1 MSSDIDAI
9 TIGVIRS
16 LLVSV
21 AREMGITL
29 RQTAYSN
36 IFNEGSDFSCGVF
49 DHHGRLWAQG
59 EFLPIH
65 LGALQFAVREA
76 IEEVGIPSFEEGDTV
91 LLNDP
96 YRGGTHL
103 PDLTAITPIFFA
115 GEIVAFAANRAHHA
129 DIGGTVAGSFYSKA
143 TENFQ
148 EGLRIPPIRL
158 ARKGKIDPD
167 LMEMILN
174 NVRVPRE
181 MRGDLEAQISANRTA
196 ATRTIALCERYGV
209 ETVQGGAEEICNQS
223 ENRMRAIIAGWPDG
237 SWSAEDILDNDGI
250 NPEPIKVHVT
260 ATVAGDSLTFDY
272 SGSAGQVA
280 GPVNSVRGMTAS
292 ATFLAVQAA
301 ADPTIPTNDGAFR
314 RINIIA
320 PEGSLLN
327 PRFPAPCTGG
337 NETSHRIVNVVQK
350 ALAQLPTEPNVIAGD
365 HGSSNNLL
373 ISSVD
378 DRTREFKVFYSYPEG
393 GWGALDEKDGESALF
408 SIVGNC
414 KNVPAEA
421 LELNYPVRL
430 LRYELRQDTGGPGR
444 RRGGLGTRRDYEIL
458 ADAAS
463 LSFIADRCTVGANG
477 LADGHQGGPGAYLVD
492 RGDGPELAS
501 PEFISKGTQIPLR
514 KGDVVSQCTAGGG
527 GYGAPRE
534 RDRADVTRDLHLGYI
549 SATAAAEIYGMSAK
563 DAAHTAVE
571 EQEAK

>member
-1 MSSDIDAI
+1 MSDKIDAI

-16 LLVSV
+16 HLVSV
-21 AREMGITL
+21 SREMGVTL

-49 DHHGRLWAQG
+49 DHTGRLWAQG

-76 IEEVGIPSFEEGDTV
+76 IEEVGISTFEEGDAV

-103 PDLTAITPIFFA
+103 PDLTAITPIFYA
-115 GEIVAFAANRAHHA
+115 GKIVAFAANRAHHA

-148 EGLRIPPIRL
+148 EGLRIPPIRFV
-158 ARKGKIDPD
+158 RKGTIDPD
-167 LMEMILN
+167 LMEVILN

-181 MRGDLEAQISANRTA
+181 MRGDLEAQISSNRTA
-196 ATRTIALCERYGV
+196 VTRTIALCERYGV
-209 ETVQGGAEEICNQS
+209 ETVQRAADEICTQS
-223 ENRMRAIIAGWPDG
+223 ENRMRAIITGWPDG
-237 SWSAEDILDNDGI
+237 SWAAEDFLDNDGI
-250 NPEPIKVHVT
+250 NPEPIKVHVV
-260 ATVAGDSLTFDY
+260 ATVAGDALTFDF
-272 SGSAGQVA
+272 SGTDDQVA
-280 GPVNSVRGMTAS
+280 GPMNSVRGMTAS

-301 ADPTIPTNDGAFR
+301 ADPTIPANDGAYR
-314 RINIIA
+314 PIKIIA

-327 PRFPAPCTGG
+327 PRFPAPCTAG
-337 NETSHRIVNVVQK
+337 NETSHRIVNAVQK
-350 ALAQLPTEPNVIAGD
+350 ALAQLPNGPNVIAGD

-378 DRTREFKVFYSYPEG
+378 KRTQEFKVFFSYPEG

-414 KNVPAEA
+414 KNMPAEA
-421 LELNYPVRL
+421 VELHFPIRL

-444 RRGGLGTRRDYEIL
+444 HRGGLGTRRDYQVL
-458 ADAAS
+458 ADSAS
-463 LSFIADRCTVGANG
+463 LSFVSDRCVIGANG
-477 LADGHQGGPGAYLVD
+477 LAGGLPGGPGQYLVD
-492 RGDGPELAS
+492 RGDGAELAA
-501 PEFISKGTQIPLR
+501 PEFVSKGTQIPLR
-514 KGDVVSQCTAGGG
+514 AGDIVSQCTAGGG
-527 GYGAPRE
+527 GFGEPSE
-534 RDRADVTRDLHLGYI
+534 RAATDITRDLELGYI
-549 SATAAAEIYGMSAK
+549 SASAAKEIYGM
-563 DAAHTAVE
+563 D
-571 EQEAK
+571 Q

>member
-1 MSSDIDAI
+1 MSVDLDPI

-16 LLVSV
+16 HLVSV
-21 AREMGITL
+21 SREMGVTL

-49 DHHGRLWAQG
+49 DSTGRLWAQG

-76 IEEVGIPSFEEGDTV
+76 IEEVGISTFEEGDAV

-96 YRGGTHL
+96 YRGSTHL
-103 PDLTAITPIFFA
+103 PDLTAITPIFHESA
-115 GEIVAFAANRAHHA
+115 IVAFAANRAHHA
-129 DIGGTVAGSFYSKA
+129 DIGGTVAGRFYSKA

-148 EGLRIPPIRL
+148 EGLRIPPVRFV
-158 ARKGKIDPD
+158 RRGTIDPD
-167 LMEMILN
+167 LMEIVLN

-196 ATRTIALCERYGV
+196 VNRTVALCERYGI
-209 ETVQGGAEEICNQS
+209 ETVKEAATEICRQS
-223 ENRMRAIIAGWPDG
+223 ESRMRAIISSWPDG
-237 SWSAEDILDNDGI
+237 SWSAEDFLDNDGI
-250 NPEPIKVHVT
+250 DPNPIPVRVT
-260 ATVAGDSLTFDY
+260 ATVADDRLTLDF
-272 SGSAGQVA
+272 SETAPQAA

-301 ADPTIPTNDGAFR
+301 ADPTIPANDGAYR
-314 RINIIA
+314 PIEIIA
-320 PEGSLLN
+320 PEGTLLN

-350 ALAQLPTEPNVIAGD
+350 ALAQLPEGPNVIAGD

-373 ISSVD
+373 ISGID
-378 DRTREFKVFYSYPEG
+378 ERAREFSVFFSYPEG

-414 KNVPAEA
+414 KNMPAEA
-421 LELNYPVRL
+421 VELNFPIRL

-444 RRGGLGTRRDYEIL
+444 RRGGLGTRRDYEVL
-458 ADAAS
+458 SDAAT
-463 LSFIADRCTVGANG
+463 LSFVADRCVIGANG
-477 LADGHQGGPGAYLVD
+477 LARGLAGGPGEYLVD
-492 RGDGPELAS
+492 RGNGPEPAS
-501 PEFISKGTQIPLR
+501 PEFVSKGTQIPLR
-514 KGDVVSQCTAGGG
+514 AGDVVSQCTAGGG
-527 GYGAPRE
+527 GYGDPRE
-534 RDRADVTRDLHLGYI
+534 RDPEELARDLSLGYI
-549 SATAAAEIYGMSAK
+549 SAEAAAKIYSGERSAS
-563 DAAHTAVE
+563 
-571 EQEAK
+571 

>member
-1 MSSDIDAI
+1 MSRELDPI
-9 TIGVIRS
+9 TIGLIRS
-16 LLVSV
+16 HLVSV
-21 AREMGITL
+21 AREMGVTL

-49 DHHGRLWAQG
+49 DHAGRLWAQG

-76 IEEVGIPSFEEGDTV
+76 IEEVGISSFEEGDAV

-103 PDLTAITPIFFA
+103 PDLTAITPIFHD
-115 GEIVAFAANRAHHA
+115 GTIVAFAANRAHHA
-129 DIGGTVAGSFYSKA
+129 DIGGTVAGSFYSQA

-148 EGLRIPPIRL
+148 EGLRIPPVRFV
-158 ARKGKIDPD
+158 RKGKIDPD
-167 LMEMILN
+167 LMELVLN

-196 ATRTIALCERYGV
+196 VSRTAELCERYGI
-209 ETVQGGAEEICNQS
+209 ETLARAATEICRQS
-223 ENRMRAIIAGWPDG
+223 ENRMRAIIASWPDG
-237 SWSAEDILDNDGI
+237 SWSAEDFLDNDGI
-250 NPEPIKVHVT
+250 DPRPIPVRVT
-260 ATVAGDSLTFDY
+260 ATVAGDRLTFDF
-272 SGSAGQVA
+272 SETAPQAA

-301 ADPTIPTNDGAFR
+301 ADPTIPANDGAFR
-314 RINIIA
+314 PIEIIA

-350 ALAQLPTEPNVIAGD
+350 ALAQLPEGPNVIAGD

-373 ISSVD
+373 ISGVD
-378 DRTREFKVFYSYPEG
+378 ERTREFSVFFSYPEG

-414 KNVPAEA
+414 KNMPAEA
-421 LELNYPVRL
+421 VELNFPIRL

-444 RRGGLGTRRDYEIL
+444 HRGGLGTRRDYEVL
-458 ADAAS
+458 ADTAT
-463 LSFIADRCTVGANG
+463 LSFVSDRCTTGANG
-477 LADGHQGGPGAYLVD
+477 LAGGRSGGPGAYLVD

-501 PEFISKGTQIPLR
+501 PEFVSKGTQIPLR
-514 KGDVVSQCTAGGG
+514 AGDVVSQCTAGGG
-527 GYGAPRE
+527 GYGDPKD
-534 RDRADVTRDLHLGYI
+534 RDPEELARDVELGYV
-549 SATAAAEIYGMSAK
+549 SAEAAAEIY
-563 DAAHTAVE
+563 AAADG
-571 EQEAK
+571 

>member
-1 MSSDIDAI
+1 MSSELDAI

-16 LLVSV
+16 HLVSV
-21 AREMGITL
+21 AREMGVTL

-49 DHHGRLWAQG
+49 DHRGRLWAQG

-76 IEEVGIPSFEEGDTV
+76 IEEVGIASFEEGDAV

-103 PDLTAITPIFFA
+103 PDLTAITPIFNA
-115 GEIVAFAANRAHHA
+115 GTIIAFAANRAHHA

-148 EGLRIPPIRL
+148 EGLRIPPIRFV
-158 ARKGKIDPD
+158 RKGAIDPD

-196 ATRTIALCERYGV
+196 VTRTVALCERYGV
-209 ETVQGGAEEICNQS
+209 ETVQRAADEICNQS
-223 ENRMRAIIAGWPDG
+223 EKRMRAIIAGWPDG
-237 SWSAEDILDNDGI
+237 AWSAEDVLDNDGI
-250 NPEPIKVHVT
+250 NPETIPVRVI
-260 ATVAGDSLTFDY
+260 ATVAGDTLTLDF
-272 SGSAGQVA
+272 SGTAEQAA

-301 ADPTIPTNDGAFR
+301 ADPTIPANDGAYR
-314 RINIIA
+314 PIEIIA

-350 ALAQLPTEPNVIAGD
+350 ALAQLPMGPHVIAGD

-378 DRTREFKVFYSYPEG
+378 EETREFSVFFSYPEG

-414 KNVPAEA
+414 KNMPAEA
-421 LELNYPVRL
+421 LELHFPLRL

-444 RRGGLGTRRDYEIL
+444 RRGGLGTRRDYEVL
-458 ADAAS
+458 ADSAT
-463 LSFIADRCTVGANG
+463 LSFVADRCVVGANG
-477 LADGHQGGPGAYLVD
+477 LAGGQPGGPGAYLVD
-492 RGDGPELAS
+492 RGEGAELAS
-501 PEFISKGTQIPLR
+501 PEFVSKGTQIPLR
-514 KGDVVSQCTAGGG
+514 EGDVVSQCTAGGG
-527 GYGAPRE
+527 GYGEPKE
-534 RDRADVTRDLHLGYI
+534 RARDDVTNDLRLGYI
-549 SATAAAEIYGMSAK
+549 SATAAAKIYGMS
-563 DAAHTAVE
+563 D
-571 EQEAK
+571 QG

>member
-1 MSSDIDAI
+1 MSNKIDAI

-16 LLVSV
+16 HLVSV
-21 AREMGITL
+21 AREMGVTL

-49 DHHGRLWAQG
+49 DHTGRLWAQG

-76 IEEVGIPSFEEGDTV
+76 IEEVGISTFEEGDAV

-103 PDLTAITPIFFA
+103 PDLTAITPIFYA

-129 DIGGTVAGSFYSKA
+129 DIGGTVPGSFYSKA

-148 EGLRIPPIRL
+148 EGLRIPPIRFV
-158 ARKGKIDPD
+158 RKGTIDPD

-196 ATRTIALCERYGV
+196 VTRTIALCERYGV
-209 ETVQGGAEEICNQS
+209 ATVQGAANEMCSQS
-223 ENRMRAIIAGWPDG
+223 EKRMRAIIASWPDG
-237 SWSAEDILDNDGI
+237 SWSGEDFLDNDGI
-250 NPEPIKVHVT
+250 NPDPIKVHVV
-260 ATVAGDSLTFDY
+260 ATVAGDTLTFDF
-272 SGSAGQVA
+272 SGTSDQVA
-280 GPVNSVRGMTAS
+280 GPMNSVRGMTAS
-292 ATFLAVQAA
+292 ATFLAVQAG
-301 ADPTIPTNDGAFR
+301 ADPTIPANDGAYR
-314 RINIIA
+314 PIKIIA

-327 PRFPAPCTGG
+327 PRFPAPCTAG
-337 NETSHRIVNVVQK
+337 NETSHRIVNVVQM
-350 ALAQLPTEPNVIAGD
+350 ALAQLPIGPNVIAGD

-378 DRTREFKVFYSYPEG
+378 KRTQEFKVFFSYPEG

-414 KNVPAEA
+414 KNMPAEA
-421 LELNYPVRL
+421 VELHFPVRL

-444 RRGGLGTRRDYEIL
+444 HRGGLGTRRDYQVL
-458 ADAAS
+458 ADSAS
-463 LSFIADRCTVGANG
+463 LSFVSDRCIIGANG
-477 LADGHQGGPGAYLVD
+477 LAGGHPGGTGRYLVD
-492 RGDGPELAS
+492 RGTGPELAA
-501 PEFISKGTQIPLR
+501 PDFVSKGTQIPLST
-514 KGDVVSQCTAGGG
+514 GDIVSQCTAGGG
-527 GYGAPRE
+527 GFGEPKERAPVEIE
-534 RDRADVTRDLHLGYI
+534 RDLRLGYI
-549 SATAAAEIYGMSAK
+549 SAAAATEIYGMNK
-563 DAAHTAVE
+563 
-571 EQEAK
+571 

>member
-1 MSSDIDAI
+1 MNNDIDAI

-16 LLVSV
+16 HLVSV
-21 AREMGITL
+21 SREMGVTL

-49 DHHGRLWAQG
+49 DHRGRLWAQG

-76 IEEVGIPSFEEGDTV
+76 IEEVGIETFEEGDAV

-129 DIGGTVAGSFYSKA
+129 DIGGTVPGSFYSKA

-148 EGLRIPPIRL
+148 EGLRIPPIRFV
-158 ARKGKIDPD
+158 RKGTIDPD

-196 ATRTIALCERYGV
+196 VTRTVALCERYGV
-209 ETVQGGAEEICNQS
+209 ETVQGAAEEICNQS
-223 ENRMRAIIAGWPDG
+223 ENRMRAIIAAWPNG
-237 SWSAEDILDNDGI
+237 SWAAEDFLDNDGI
-250 NPEPIKVHVT
+250 NPEPIKVHVV
-260 ATVAGDSLTFDY
+260 ATVAGDTLTFDF
-272 SGSAGQVA
+272 SGTADQVD
-280 GPVNSVRGMTAS
+280 GPMNSVRGMTAS

-301 ADPTIPTNDGAFR
+301 ADPTIPANDGAYR
-314 RINIIA
+314 PITIIA

-327 PRFPAPCTGG
+327 PRFPAPCTAG
-337 NETSHRIVNVVQK
+337 NETSHRIVNAVQK
-350 ALAQLPTEPNVIAGD
+350 ALAQLPMGPNVIAGD

-378 DRTREFKVFYSYPEG
+378 KRTQEFSVFFSYPEG

-414 KNVPAEA
+414 KNMPAEA
-421 LELNYPVRL
+421 VELHFPIRL
-430 LRYELRQDTGGPGR
+430 LRYELRQDTGGAGR
-444 RRGGLGTRRDYEIL
+444 CRGGLGTRRDYEVL
-458 ADAAS
+458 ADSAS
-463 LSFIADRCTVGANG
+463 LSFVSDRCIIGANG
-477 LADGHQGGPGAYLVD
+477 LAGGHSGGTGAYLVD
-492 RGDGPELAS
+492 RGDGPELAA
-501 PEFISKGTQIPLR
+501 PEFISKGTQIPLQA
-514 KGDVVSQCTAGGG
+514 GDIVSQCTAGGG
-527 GYGAPRE
+527 GYGEPKE
-534 RDRADVTRDLHLGYI
+534 RSRTEVAEDLRLGYI
-549 SATAAAEIYGMSAK
+549 SPRAAAEIYGMS
-563 DAAHTAVE
+563 E
-571 EQEAK
+571 

>member
-1 MSSDIDAI
+1 MSNKIDAI

-16 LLVSV
+16 HLVSV
-21 AREMGITL
+21 AREMGVTL

-49 DHHGRLWAQG
+49 DHTGRLWAQG

-76 IEEVGIPSFEEGDTV
+76 IEEVGISTFEEGDAV

-103 PDLTAITPIFFA
+103 PDLTAITPIFYA

-129 DIGGTVAGSFYSKA
+129 DIGGTVPGSFYSKA

-148 EGLRIPPIRL
+148 EGLRIPPIRFV
-158 ARKGKIDPD
+158 RKGTIDPD

-196 ATRTIALCERYGV
+196 VTRTIALCERYGV
-209 ETVQGGAEEICNQS
+209 ATVQGAANEMCSQS
-223 ENRMRAIIAGWPDG
+223 EKRMRAIIASWPDG
-237 SWSAEDILDNDGI
+237 SWSGEDFLDNDGI
-250 NPEPIKVHVT
+250 NPDPIKVHVV
-260 ATVAGDSLTFDY
+260 ATVAGDTLTFDF
-272 SGSAGQVA
+272 SGTSDQVA
-280 GPVNSVRGMTAS
+280 GPMNSVRGMTAS
-292 ATFLAVQAA
+292 ATFLAVQAG
-301 ADPTIPTNDGAFR
+301 ADPTIPANDGAYR
-314 RINIIA
+314 PIEIIA

-327 PRFPAPCTGG
+327 PRFPAPCTAG
-337 NETSHRIVNVVQK
+337 NETSHRIVNVVQM
-350 ALAQLPTEPNVIAGD
+350 ALAQLPIGPNVIAGD

-378 DRTREFKVFYSYPEG
+378 KRTQEFKVFFSYPEG

-414 KNVPAEA
+414 KNMPAEA
-421 LELNYPVRL
+421 VELHFPVRL

-444 RRGGLGTRRDYEIL
+444 HRGGLGTRRDYQVL
-458 ADAAS
+458 ADSAS
-463 LSFIADRCTVGANG
+463 LSFVSDRCVIGANG
-477 LADGHQGGPGAYLVD
+477 LAGGHPGGTGQYLVD
-492 RGDGPELAS
+492 KGTGPELAA
-501 PEFISKGTQIPLR
+501 PDFISKGTQIPLSS
-514 KGDVVSQCTAGGG
+514 GDIVSQCTAGGG
-527 GYGAPRE
+527 GFGDPKERAPAEIE
-534 RDRADVTRDLHLGYI
+534 RDLRLGYI
-549 SATAAAEIYGMSAK
+549 STSAATEIYGMK
-563 DAAHTAVE
+563 
-571 EQEAK
+571 K

>member
-1 MSSDIDAI
+1 MSSTVDPI
-9 TIGVIRS
+9 TSGVIRS
-16 LLVSV
+16 HLVSV
-21 AREMGITL
+21 AREMGVTL

-49 DHHGRLWAQG
+49 DHTGCLWAQG

-76 IEEVGIPSFEEGDTV
+76 IEEVGISTFEEGDAV

-103 PDLTAITPIFFA
+103 PDLTAITPIFYS
-115 GEIVAFAANRAHHA
+115 GQIVAFAANRAHHA

-148 EGLRIPPIRL
+148 EGLRIPPIRFV
-158 ARKGKIDPD
+158 RKGTIDSD
-167 LMEMILN
+167 LMEFILN

-181 MRGDLEAQISANRTA
+181 MRGDLEAQISSNRTA
-196 ATRTIALCERYGV
+196 VTRTIALCERYGV
-209 ETVQGGAEEICNQS
+209 DTVQDAANEMCAQS
-223 ENRMRAIIAGWPDG
+223 EKRMRAIISSWPDG
-237 SWSAEDILDNDGI
+237 SWCGEDFLDNDGI
-250 NPEPIKVHVT
+250 NPEPVKVHVIT
-260 ATVAGDSLTFDY
+260 TVAGDTLTFDY
-272 SGSAGQVA
+272 SGTDKQVS
-280 GPVNSVRGMTAS
+280 GPMNSVRGMTAS

-301 ADPTIPTNDGAFR
+301 ADPTIPANDGAYR
-314 RINIIA
+314 PIKIIA

-327 PRFPAPCTGG
+327 PRFPAPCTAG

-350 ALAQLPTEPNVIAGD
+350 SLAQLPMGPNVIAGD

-378 DRTREFKVFYSYPEG
+378 KHSREFKVFFSYPEG

-414 KNVPAEA
+414 KNMPAEA
-421 LELNYPVRL
+421 LELHFPIRL
-430 LRYELRQDTGGPGR
+430 LRYELRQDTGGAGR
-444 RRGGLGTRRDYEIL
+444 QRGGLGTRRDYEVL
-458 ADAAS
+458 SDSAL
-463 LSFIADRCTVGANG
+463 LSFVSDRCIYGANG
-477 LADGHQGGPGAYLVD
+477 LDGGHPGGPGQYLVD
-492 RGDGPELAS
+492 RGDGPELAA

-514 KGDVVSQCTAGGG
+514 AGDVVSQCTAGGG
-527 GYGAPRE
+527 GYGNP
-534 RDRADVTRDLHLGYI
+534 RDRSAEDTARDLRLGYI
-549 SATAAAEIYGMSAK
+549 SDTAAKEVYGKS
-563 DAAHTAVE
+563 DS
-571 EQEAK
+571 